1 MARLSQCSITQVAT
15 QANAYSSNIV
25 PCITVVNYVPPAGY
39 MPYASETT
47 ATSSTSTVWM
57 TVRYVC
63 GLEMLR
69 EWVHKEIA
77 ALRKA
82 FWR

>member
-1 MARLSQCSITQVAT
+1 MARLSRYSIEQVTA
-15 QANAYSSNIV
+15 QADAYSSNIV
-25 PCITVVNYVPPAGY
+25 PCTTVVNYVPPAGY
-39 MPYASETT
+39 TPYALATT
-47 ATSSTSTVWM
+47 TTSVTSTVWM

-69 EWVHKEIA
+69 GWLHKEVA

>member
-1 MARLSQCSITQVAT
+1 MARLNYCSIEQVSA

-25 PCITVVNYVPPAGY
+25 PCITVVSYVLPAGHI
-39 MPYASETT
+39 PYASETT
-47 ATSSTSTVWM
+47 TTSVTSTVCL
-57 TVRYVC
+57 TVRYIC
-63 GLEMLR
+63 GLEMLWGWLR
-69 EWVHKEIA
+69 KEVA